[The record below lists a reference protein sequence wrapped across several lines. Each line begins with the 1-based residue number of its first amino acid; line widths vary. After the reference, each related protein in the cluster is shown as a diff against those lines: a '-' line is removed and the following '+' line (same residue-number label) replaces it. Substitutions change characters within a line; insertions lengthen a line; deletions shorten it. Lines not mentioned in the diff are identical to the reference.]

1 MAIIEPFVGKQ
12 PIIDSTETARVE
24 EYKVV
29 KTIVSEKAQDPS
41 LPKDNFTSAV

>member
-12 PIIDSTETARVE
+12 PIIDLTETARVE

-29 KTIVSEKAQDPS
+29 KTIVPEKS
-41 LPKDNFTSAV
+41 